1 MIGVT
6 VLALMLAVGLAGY
19 KANSDARKYQQ
30 TIRHLQRE
38 HEFANRQQQTKHEAQ
53 QRRQAQELEYLQARL
68 AADQKYQEGLLRLD
82 AGLPDTSDP
91 QRLSAGTLHDWKANT
106 LTIRVHKPAKLSLL
120 LCYAI
125 EGIED
130 FDLPKPLGTILL
142 LGSPTE
148 SEPTMLVL
156 TVRHTESDAPAR
168 SLALSGNFRTVQI
181 PLPEKH
187 VLAGG
192 MFHPDVVY
200 SGVHYSRHPVDI
212 PYILAS
218 IRKEGPAPS
227 DGLVL
232 WLERAPAGTA
242 DE

>member
-6 VLALMLAVGLAGY
+6 AVALMLAVGLAGY
-19 KANSDARKYQQ
+19 KARSDAREYQQ
-30 TIRHLQRE
+30 TIRDLKRE
-38 HEFANRQQQTKHEAQ
+38 HQLAHKRQEARYDGQ
-53 QRRQAQELEYLQARL
+53 QRRQKQELEYLQARL
-68 AADQKYQEGLLRLD
+68 AADQKYQEGLLRLE

-91 QRLSAGTLHDWKANT
+91 ERLSAGALHDWEADT
-106 LTIRVHKPAKLSLL
+106 LTIRVHKPARLSLL

-130 FDLPKPLGTILL
+130 FALPRPLGTIPL

-156 TVRHTESDAPAR
+156 TVRHTESDARPR

-192 MFHPDVVY
+192 MFSPDVVY
-200 SGVHYSRHPVDI
+200 GGAHYSRHPVAI
-212 PYILAS
+212 PYILAR
-218 IRKEGPAPS
+218 IRKDGAAPS
-227 DGLVL
+227 DGLIL
-232 WLERAPAGTA
+232 WLENAPAATA
-242 DE
+242 YQ